1 MDAEL
6 KMCGIAGELR
16 FDGKKSDLGITKS
29 MCDAQIHRGP
39 DDDGYFSHGPVSLG
53 IRRLSIIDLTIG
65 LYPLQNESGT
75 IRLVFN
81 GEIYGFDAL
90 RLELEE
96 CGHRFRS
103 KTDAETLVHGY
114 EEWGTRCLDRLN
126 GMFAF
131 ALWDDREQLL
141 WIARDHFG
149 IKPLYYHR
157 NKKVFTFASEIKPLL
172 ARPDMH
178 TCPNERMIRNYLC
191 SARVDDTADTFFDG
205 IKRLL
210 PAHCLLIR
218 PSGTIRLEKYWTPKI
233 SRRINDE
240 ESVDEVKNTRRLF
253 LEAINRQLVSDVPVG
268 TCLSGGIDSSSV
280 VSTIRRVH
288 PKGSTSTGEWI
299 KTFSAVFPGYPID
312 ESRYVKEIC
321 QAVQAEHNPVEPSAD
336 ELWRDLPDLVRCQE
350 EPFTSTSI
358 YAQYRVMKRA
368 RERGV
373 TVLLDGQGGDELLCG
388 YIPLYLHYLLML
400 RKLGSYR
407 RLLVEGVRSLDLIGP
422 LMRPHALYYL
432 KRLLTYG
439 KSLVSR
445 PKPAMSKT
453 QNDTRAPDDDL
464 PRVLE
469 ILTSVHGL
477 PALLRY
483 EDKNSMWHSIEARVP
498 FLDRPF
504 FEYVAALPLDRKL
517 RNGWTKHIFRRA
529 MSDILPEGIRLR
541 RSKIGFETPEKRW
554 IEKELRGRLQEFFA
568 KPDLRASKYYSPSSV
583 RKLLSKP
590 RLTLDDTSRIWRV
603 LNLELWYRE
612 FFGGMRTA
620 G

>member
-1 MDAEL
+1 
-6 KMCGIAGELR
+6 MCGIAGELR

-96 CGHRFRS
+96 CRHRFRS

-157 NKKVFTFASEIKPLL
+157 NKEVFTFASEIKPLL
-172 ARPDMH
+172 ARPDVQPR
-178 TCPNERMIRNYLC
+178 PNERVIRDYLR
-191 SARVDDTADTFFDG
+191 SARVDDTTDTFFDG
-205 IKRLL
+205 IKRLQ
-210 PAHCLLIR
+210 PAHHLLIR
-218 PSGTIRLEKYWTPKI
+218 PSGTVKLESYWAPKI
-233 SRRINDE
+233 SRRLDGQATVN
-240 ESVDEVKNTRRLF
+240 EVRNTRRLF
-253 LEAINRQLVSDVPVG
+253 LEAINRQLISDVPVG
-268 TCLSGGIDSSSV
+268 TCLSGGIDSSSI
-280 VSTIRRVH
+280 VSAIRKVH
-288 PKGSTSTGEWI
+288 PRGSTSTGEWI

-312 ESRYVKEIC
+312 ETEYVKRIC
-321 QAVQAEHNPVEPSAD
+321 EVARAEYNPVEPSAGD
-336 ELWRDLPDLVRCQE
+336 LWRDLPDLVRCQE
-350 EPFTSTSI
+350 EPFVSTSI

-368 RERGV
+368 RECRV

-388 YIPLYLHYLLML
+388 YIPLYLRYLLML
-400 RKLGSYR
+400 RIRGAYH
-407 RLLVEGVRSLDLIGP
+407 RLLAEAVRSFDLIS
-422 LMRPHALYYL
+422 PHVRLHILAYL
-432 KRLLTYG
+432 KRLLLYG
-439 KSLVSR
+439 RSLLNRARPMMSMTQTQEGVSE
-445 PKPAMSKT
+445 
-453 QNDTRAPDDDL
+453 DDL
-464 PRVLE
+464 PGVLDF
-469 ILTSVHGL
+469 LTSVHGL

-504 FEYVAALPLDRKL
+504 FEYVASLPLDRKL
-517 RNGWTKHIFRRA
+517 RDGWTKHIFRSA
-529 MSDILPEGIRLR
+529 MSGILPEEIRLR
-541 RSKIGFETPEKRW
+541 RSKIGFETPEKTW
-554 IEKELRGRLQEFFA
+554 IDKELRGQLQEFFS
-568 KPDLRASKYYSPSSV
+568 KGDLQASRFYNPQAT
-583 RKLLSKP
+583 RRLLRKP
-590 RLTLDDTSRIWRV
+590 RLTTDETSQIWRV
-603 LNLELWYRE
+603 LNLELWSRE
-612 FFGGMRTA
+612 FFGEMRSA
-620 G
+620 R